1 MKPEM
6 DLDRLADIPDPAAEL
21 AGLPPPPRRF
31 QPRARP
37 ATRARVAAGRT
48 YALSAALAYTAVL
61 LALFNKRADL
71 SSVPGRTLLLEI
83 AIPLTACGLAFAIG
97 VAPGRSGVGESKR
110 MLVGVAVASPLL
122 FALTTCLAGPA
133 DFDPE
138 PFWGHGLRCLLVTG
152 LFTLGP
158 LGLAAWA
165 FRGAFVASAG
175 WRSAALGIACA
186 GLAATAM
193 SLICSTGSP
202 AHVLVGHGGMMI
214 VAGLVGAAFGRRLA
228 SA

>member
-1 MKPEM
+1 M
-6 DLDRLADIPDPAAEL
+6 DLDRLADIPDPAAGL
-21 AGLPPPPRRF
+21 AAVPLPPRRF
-31 QPRARP
+31 DPP
-37 ATRARVAAGRT
+37 AHAPTRVRVRAGRT
-48 YALSAALAYTAVL
+48 YAFVAALAYTAIL

-71 SSVPGRTLLLEI
+71 FSVPGRTLLLEA
-83 AIPLTACGLAFAIG
+83 AIPLAACALAFAIG
-97 VAPGRSGVGESKR
+97 VAPGRSGVGESR
-110 MLVGVAVASPLL
+110 GMLVGAAIAVPAL
-122 FALTTCLAGPA
+122 FAVTTCLVGPA

-175 WRSAALGIACA
+175 WRSAALGVAA
-186 GLAATAM
+186 ASLGATAM

-214 VAGLVGAAFGRRLA
+214 VAGLVGAALGSRLA
-228 SA
+228 RA